1 MQQRKRL
8 TTVAINSPA
17 APEPHFSFT
26 GHETFVF
33 RYAWLTKAVEAVQA
47 DPEIFVRDDA
57 IVRLGVGKNMVRSIR
72 HWGLATGVLQE
83 EPKSRG
89 TLLSVSEFGRF
100 LLGSEG
106 RDRYL
111 EDQATLWLLHWQL
124 ISNRTR
130 CSTWRWAFS
139 AMPSNE
145 FTRATLQD
153 ALIEAARRSGDKL
166 PSESSVRRDVEVFV
180 RTYVP
185 SRFSSGGVPEE
196 SLDCPLVELEL
207 LEESNSLVRFVRGPK
222 DTLPDEVFAF
232 AVADF
237 WEAAAA
243 TRETL
248 SFSDLSYGMG
258 APGGAFKLD
267 ENSLVERLERLERV
281 TAGALVYADTAG
293 MKQLYRRAARRP
305 IYYLENMSR
314 SSATPALIGV

>member
-1 MQQRKRL
+1 MRLRKRP
-8 TTVAINSPA
+8 TITVNSPA
-17 APEPHFSFT
+17 ASEPSFSFS

-47 DPEIFVRDDA
+47 DPEIFTRDDA

-72 HWGLATGVLQE
+72 HWALATRVLQE

-89 TLLSVSEFGRF
+89 GVLSVSEFGRF
-100 LLGSEG
+100 LLGPEG

-124 ISNRTR
+124 ISNRAR

-139 AMPSNE
+139 GLPSNE

-153 ALIEAARRSGDKL
+153 ALIEAAKRSGDKL

-207 LEESNSLVRFVRGPK
+207 LEESNGLVRFVRGPK

-232 AVADF
+232 AVAEF
-237 WEAAAA
+237 WESTAAK
-243 TRETL
+243 RESL
-248 SFSDLSYGMG
+248 SFSDLSYGIG
-258 APGGAFKLD
+258 APGSAFKLD
-267 ENSLVERLERLERV
+267 ENSLVERLERLETV
-281 TAGALVYADTAG
+281 TGGSMVYADTAG
-293 MKQLYRRAARRP
+293 VKQLYRHAARRP
-305 IYYLENMSR
+305 LHYLENMSQPNL
-314 SSATPALIGV
+314 APALIGV

>member
-1 MQQRKRL
+1 MHHPKRR
-8 TTVAINSPA
+8 AGEAEEA
-17 APEPHFSFT
+17 AVSQTHLSFA

-33 RYAWLTKAVEAVQA
+33 RYGWLTKAVEAVQT
-47 DPEIFVRDDA
+47 DPESFSREDA

-89 TLLSVSEFGRF
+89 AILSVSEFGQF
-100 LLGSEG
+100 LLAEEG
-106 RDRYL
+106 LDRYL

-124 ISNRTR
+124 VSNRTR

-139 AMPSNE
+139 ALPSNE

-153 ALIEAARRSGDKL
+153 ALIDAAKRAGDKS

-180 RTYVP
+180 RTYVA
-185 SRFSSGGVPEE
+185 SRFSAGAVPEE

-207 LEESNSLVRFVRGPK
+207 LEESNGLVRFVRGPK

-237 WEAAAA
+237 WQSTAPN
-243 TRETL
+243 RETL

-258 APGGAFKLD
+258 APGSAFKLD
-267 ENSLVERLERLERV
+267 ENSLVERLERLEAV
-281 TAGALVYADTAG
+281 TDGALVYADTAG
-293 MKQLYRRAARRP
+293 LKQLYRHAAHTP
-305 IYYLENMSR
+305 LYYLQKLPR
-314 SSATPALIGV
+314 PSAMPALVGV